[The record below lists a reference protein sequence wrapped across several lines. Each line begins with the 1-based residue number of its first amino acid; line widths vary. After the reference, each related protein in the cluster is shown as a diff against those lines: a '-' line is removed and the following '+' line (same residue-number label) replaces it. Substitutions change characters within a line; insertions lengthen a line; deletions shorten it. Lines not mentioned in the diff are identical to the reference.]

1 MKSISNIA
9 SVGGGGG
16 GAGSFDTYTLLA
28 SNWALNA
35 NTGYY
40 EYSLE
45 SDYPVATYDIMV
57 GVSGDMDAVVY
68 NQAYKATMVGDDSS
82 NKLICLGTKPTA
94 NIPVIVYVLEK

>member
-16 GAGSFDTYTLLA
+16 GAGIFEDYTLL
-28 SNWALNA
+28 SSGWVLNA
-35 NTGYY
+35 TTGYY

-45 SDYPVATYDIMV
+45 SDYPSSSYNVIV
-57 GVSGDMDAVVY
+57 GTIDDMNAVVY
-68 NQAYKATMVGDDSS
+68 NQAHAACMVGDDSA

-94 NIPVIVYVLEK
+94 NIPVLLYILET